1 MSEEVSHGTKTK
13 DEEDPIKRPEDET
26 NCYEKK
32 MIICYSIV
40 LYNLSS

>member
-26 NCYEKK
+26 NCYEKNDNLLSH
-32 MIICYSIV
+32 CSI
-40 LYNLSS
+40 

>member
-26 NCYEKK
+26 NCYEKNDNLLFH
-32 MIICYSIV
+32 CSI
-40 LYNLSS
+40 